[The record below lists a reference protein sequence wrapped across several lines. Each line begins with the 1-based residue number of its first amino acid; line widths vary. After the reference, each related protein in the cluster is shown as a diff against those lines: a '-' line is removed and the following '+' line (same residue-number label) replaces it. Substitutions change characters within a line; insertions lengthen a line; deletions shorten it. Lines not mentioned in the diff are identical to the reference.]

1 MMKTGV
7 AVLFGTP
14 CFAWKPLRLEDNRVA
29 WLRYVH
35 RVSPVC
41 GLVPL
46 YHGRPVKFTDRIPFC
61 SPSLSRRISTA
72 MIWSQRSMKV
82 LIARMVIGWLVLVE
96 AITFGLG
103 VFFGHHPALGGF
115 NVGLP
120 MPVYLPGQ
128 FLLWYDDLHPADV
141 WVLTYAVY
149 LCLLLLL
156 VVAGVG
162 AMKFQAMSQ
171 RGDASRI
178 TSSRQAR
185 GRLR

>member
-1 MMKTGV
+1 MMKAGV

-14 CFAWKPLRLEDNRVA
+14 CFAWKPLRMEDNRVA
-29 WLRYVH
+29 WFRHVH

-46 YHGRPVKFTDRIPFC
+46 YHGNPVEFTDRIPFC
-61 SPSLSRRISTA
+61 SPSLSSRISNSL
-72 MIWSQRSMKV
+72 IWSRRSMKV
-82 LIARMVIGWLVLVE
+82 LVARMAVGWIALVE
-96 AITFGLG
+96 AVTLGLG
-103 VFFGHHPALGGF
+103 FFFGNHPALGGF
-115 NVGLP
+115 DVGQYT
-120 MPVYLPGQ
+120 VYLPGQ

-141 WVLTYAVY
+141 WVLNYAG
-149 LCLLLLL
+149 LFCLLLLA

-162 AMKFQAMSQ
+162 VMKFQAMSQ